1 MKLTVVLS
9 ALLLLAACK
18 VKEPFTKAI
27 QDDFQLG
34 EKELKGVQFYNSA
47 DIVLYKAKQS
57 GSKGTEDGD
66 LVLSNQS
73 EEERIIIRSQTPGI
87 LEKMDD
93 GRMVVRFEAGN
104 KKFLKFEVRTDQGG
118 RFYLKAKDW
127 KNGNGELQYGGEAYY
142 ATQGSGSAH
151 LLVVMRKLN
160 SASRKERVAKGMK
173 VN

>member
-9 ALLLLAACK
+9 LLLLLGACK
-18 VKEPFTKAI
+18 VKEPFTKSI
-27 QDDFQLG
+27 QEDFELG

-73 EEERIIIRSQTPGI
+73 EEERIIIRSQTPGV
-87 LEKMDD
+87 LEKMED
-93 GRMVVRFEAGN
+93 GKMVVRFEAGN
-104 KKFLKFEVRTDQGG
+104 EKYLAFEARQDQGG

-127 KNGNGELQYGGEAYY
+127 KSGNGEMQYGGDTYY

-160 SASRKERVAKGMK
+160 SASRKERVAKGVK